1 MKLRT
6 YNMIKNIMLGS
17 CAATFYNLNLVADIP
32 VVKEVVGTAA
42 VFVAMVV
49 LLRDADSA
57 FIKARK
63 EQRKAK
69 RETEQVEVSEKEMS
83 A

>member
-1 MKLRT
+1 MKLRS

-32 VVKEVVGTAA
+32 VVNEVVGTAA

-69 RETEQVEVSEKEMS
+69 RETEQENLENEKS

>member
-1 MKLRT
+1 MKLRS

-69 RETEQVEVSEKEMS
+69 RETEQENLENEKS